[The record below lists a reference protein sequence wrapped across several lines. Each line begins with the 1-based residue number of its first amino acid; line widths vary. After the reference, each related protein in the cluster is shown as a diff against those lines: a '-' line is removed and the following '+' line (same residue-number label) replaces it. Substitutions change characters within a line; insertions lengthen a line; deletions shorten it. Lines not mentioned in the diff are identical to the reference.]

1 MRSKKSDLCAA
12 PVVVVRGC
20 GCGASRA
27 ARHAAAGALHG
38 AVGAG
43 AQRLGLVSGSACY
56 NVQNLFFKHTFST
69 GWTVDRQTDS
79 QSVNSQLKKVKVI
92 VFEADNKTTNMD
104 YELYH
109 N

>member
-1 MRSKKSDLCAA
+1 M
-12 PVVVVRGC
+12 G
-20 GCGASRA
+20 A
-27 ARHAAAGALHG
+27 ARRVRRGTRRPAHCTAPL
-38 AVGAG
+38 VRG

-69 GWTVDRQTDS
+69 GWTVDRQSIS
-79 QSVNSQLKKVKVI
+79 QFSTKKVKVI
-92 VFEADNKTTNMD
+92 VFEGEADNKTTNMD

>member
-1 MRSKKSDLCAA
+1 M
-12 PVVVVRGC
+12 G
-20 GCGASRA
+20 A
-27 ARHAAAGALHG
+27 ARRARRGTRRPAHCTAPL
-38 AVGAG
+38 VRG